1 MKQVLTLTIF
11 ALILLYGHSLSAQGD
26 IQVFKTNNS
35 SLTSNDI
42 TGLDYDSQGNV
53 WIGTVNGISVY
64 NDGNWSTYTSSNS
77 NLINNDIQ
85 AIMVSPQGNV
95 WAGTSG
101 GASYYDGSSWTNLT
115 TSNSGISSNSIR
127 SLGYDEQGNI
137 WLGTSGSG
145 VDKYDGSTFTNY
157 TSSDG
162 LSHDFVQGI
171 SQDTAGNMWFGTSY
185 GISKLSPSG
194 TWTTYDDS
202 NGIPSDLL
210 NINTLTTDSAG
221 HVWAGTSKGLSTS
234 AGGALH
240 YDHSSWE
247 TIKSQNSGLVYNEV
261 LDVAADAGNSIWF
274 ATEGGGTNY
283 YNYADSIWVDLKS
296 NDGLPTN
303 DCQAVSFD
311 TKGNTWIGTGNGL
324 AKYTPIRIT
333 GINKKDNTC
342 DTLNSMI
349 EINQHSLRKDIYFSV
364 DSGAT
369 FSSSNTFNGLK
380 AGHYQVII
388 TDSIAFVQTDTI
400 TIETIPV
407 HKVNLT
413 TDTTICHNES
423 LTLDAGGTFS
433 SYSWSTGDTKQSIT
447 IDAADYNFGDHDF
460 YVTAEDTNF
469 CESTDTTTVTI
480 DDCTFIEE
488 NSFHISVSPNPA
500 KDRITIQTGERIQEI
515 RIFNISGKQKM
526 VRKEIYSRNHQ
537 LDINSL
543 EKSTYILQIVTDSGK
558 QGHIKFIKG

>member
-1 MKQVLTLTIF
+1 MKQAFTLTIF
-11 ALILLYGHSLSAQGD
+11 VIFLFGHSLSAQGD

-42 TGLDYDSQGNV
+42 KSIDYDSQGNV

-77 NLINNDIQ
+77 NLSNNDVQ
-85 AIMVSPQGNV
+85 AIMVGPQGNV
-95 WAGTSG
+95 WAGTQG
-101 GASYYDGSSWTNLT
+101 GASYYDGSSWSNLT

-127 SLGYDEQGNI
+127 SLGYDDQGNI

-162 LSHDFVQGI
+162 LAHDFVQGI
-171 SQDTAGNMWFGTSY
+171 SQDTSGNMWFGTSV
-185 GISKLSPSG
+185 GISRLSASG

-202 NGIPSDLL
+202 DGIPSGSL
-210 NINTLTTDSAG
+210 NLNTLTTDSSG
-221 HVWAGTSKGLSTS
+221 HVWTGASKGLSVS

-240 YDHSSWE
+240 YDHSNWIV
-247 TIKSQNSGLVYNEV
+247 IKSQNSGLVYNEV
-261 LDVAADAGNSIWF
+261 LDVSVDKGNSIWF
-274 ATEGGGTNY
+274 ATEGGGVSY
-283 YNYADSIWVDLKS
+283 YNYIDSIWIDLKS
-296 NDGLPTN
+296 TNGLPSN
-303 DCQAVSFD
+303 NCQAVGFD
-311 TKGNTWIGTGNGL
+311 NKGNTWIGTDNGL
-324 AKYTPIRIT
+324 AKYTPIRVT
-333 GINKKDNTC
+333 GINIKNNTC

-349 EINQHSLRKDIYFSV
+349 EINQHSLRNDIYFSI

-369 FSSSNTFNGLK
+369 FSSSNTFNGLQ

-407 HKVNLT
+407 HEVDLVS
-413 TDTTICHNES
+413 DTTICHNENI
-423 LTLDAGGTFS
+423 TLDAGGNFN
-433 SYSWSTGDTKQSIT
+433 SYSWNTGDTKQSIT

-460 YVTAEDTNF
+460 YVTVKDTNF
-469 CESTDTTTVTI
+469 CASTDTTTITI

-500 KDRITIQTGERIQEI
+500 KDRISIQTGERIQEI

-526 VRKEIYSRNHQ
+526 VRKGIYSRNHQ
-537 LDINSL
+537 LDISSL
-543 EKSTYILQIVTDSGK
+543 NQSTYILQIVTDSGK
-558 QGHIKFIKG
+558 QGHIKFIKS